1 MDPSAA
7 ATHGKHIYNNE
18 MIGSSRRHARTLPP
32 NEEEYEAN
40 KVLNNTID
48 LPENQRTHYIYNRSI
63 INVHTHN
70 QLARI
75 IYLWSLYVLQD
86 RKPPP
91 ACEVYPT
98 S

>member
-1 MDPSAA
+1 MEEVMDPSAA

-40 KVLNNTID
+40 KVLNNSID

-63 INVHTHN
+63 INVRTHN

-75 IYLWSLYVLQD
+75 IYSFVV
-86 RKPPP
+86 PVCI
-91 ACEVYPT
+91 AGSETTTCM
-98 S
+98 